1 MSARSL
7 KRELGLFDVYALA
20 TGATL
25 SSGFFLLPGLAAA
38 SGGGTIPLAY
48 LVSGLCLIPGLFS
61 MMELAT
67 AMPRAGGIYYFLD
80 RSMGPLVGTVG
91 GFGTWATLVLKSAFA
106 LVGLEAYLG
115 LYFPDAPAGPIAVSF
130 ALTFGALNLFGVR
143 KVGSF
148 QLVLTVILLAT
159 LGWLIGLGVTELNPV
174 AFSNLLSRDVGSFV
188 ATVGLVIVSYMGL
201 TNVASISE
209 EVRNPERNL
218 PLGMVLSFVTVL
230 TVYVMGTWVMVDV
243 VGVDRLAADGGD
255 MTPVATLAGALSGP
269 TGTAVMTAAAV
280 LAFSS
285 VANAAILSASRYPLA
300 MSRDH
305 ILPPVLGRV
314 SRWGT
319 PHIAIFLTVGLIV
332 TAVTIFDPTH
342 IAELAGAFAL
352 IMFAL
357 SCLAVVVMRESR
369 IASYDPGFRSPF
381 YPWLPIL
388 GIALPFPIILEMGW
402 LATLLS
408 GGFVTVGVIW
418 YTYYARDR
426 TPREGAIYHVFERLG
441 QHRDLGLDRELR
453 EILKEKGLRAA
464 DPFEELITSSL
475 VIDIGESV
483 SFTSIVGRVS
493 NALSEPVG
501 LPAAELAKGFLS
513 GTATGLTPVSH
524 GVVLPHLRLSTIPE
538 PAMVLVRAKRGVEID
553 VDGGI
558 SLPALGQPI
567 QAAFFLASPETD
579 SSRHLRI
586 LAQIAARVD
595 DETFLEEWLEAEDEQ
610 EVKEVML
617 RDERMFVLDV
627 RSGHPSDALT
637 GNAICDLSLPESTL
651 VAMIRRGT
659 EFVVPHGNTR
669 IEEGDRLTILG
680 EPQGIIELRHRF
692 PEH

>member
-1 MSARSL
+1 MSAHGL
-7 KRELGLFDVYALA
+7 KKELGLLDVYVLA

-25 SSGFFLLPGLAAA
+25 SSGLFLLPGLAAA

-48 LVSGLCLIPGLFS
+48 LVAGLCLIPGLLS

-106 LVGLEAYLG
+106 LVGLGAYLR
-115 LYFPDAPAGPIAVSF
+115 LYFPDAPAVPIAVSF
-130 ALTFGALNLFGVR
+130 ALGFGTLNLFGVK

-159 LGWLIGLGVTELNPV
+159 LGWLIGRGITEINP
-174 AFSNLLSRDVGSFV
+174 ATFSSMLSRDAGSFT

-218 PLGMVLSFVTVL
+218 PLGMALSFITVL
-230 TVYVMGTWVMVDV
+230 TVYVLGTWVMVDV
-243 VGVDRLAADGGD
+243 VGVDTLAAGGGD
-255 MTPVATLAGALSGP
+255 LTPVATLAGALSGP
-269 TGTAVMTAAAV
+269 TGTAVMTVAAV

-305 ILPPVLGRV
+305 ILPPVLRKV
-314 SRWGT
+314 NRWGT
-319 PHIAIFLTVGLIV
+319 PHIAIFVTVGLIV
-332 TAVTIFDPTH
+332 AAVTIFDPTH

-369 IASYDPGFRSPF
+369 IISYDPGFRSSF

-388 GIALPFPIILEMGW
+388 GIILPFPIILEMGW

-408 GGFVTVGVIW
+408 GGFVTIGVIW
-418 YTYYARDR
+418 YTYYARGR
-426 TPREGAIYHVFERLG
+426 VTREGAIYHVFERLG
-441 QHRDLGLDRELR
+441 QQRDMGLERELR

-464 DPFEELITSSL
+464 DPFEEIITSSL
-475 VIDIGESV
+475 FIDISESV
-483 SFTSIVGRVS
+483 SFTSIVRRVS
-493 NALSEPVG
+493 NALSGLVR
-501 LPAAELAKGFLS
+501 LPASGLVEGFLS
-513 GTATGLTPVSH
+513 GTATGMTPVSH
-524 GVVLPHLRLSTIPE
+524 GVALPHLRLSTIPE
-538 PAMVLVRAKRGVEID
+538 PTMVLVRAKKGVEID
-553 VDGGI
+553 VGI
-558 SLPALGQPI
+558 SMPAPDQPI
-567 QAAFFLASPETD
+567 QAVFFLASPETD

-586 LAQIAARVD
+586 LAQIAGRVD
-595 DETFLEEWLEAEDEQ
+595 DETFLEEWLGADDEQ

-637 GNAICDLSLPESTL
+637 GNEIRDLSLPDSTL
-651 VAMIRRGT
+651 VAMIRRGS
-659 EFVVPHGNTR
+659 EFVVPNGSTR
-669 IEEGDRLTILG
+669 IEEGDRLTVLG
-680 EPQGIIELRHRF
+680 KPHGIIELRQRY